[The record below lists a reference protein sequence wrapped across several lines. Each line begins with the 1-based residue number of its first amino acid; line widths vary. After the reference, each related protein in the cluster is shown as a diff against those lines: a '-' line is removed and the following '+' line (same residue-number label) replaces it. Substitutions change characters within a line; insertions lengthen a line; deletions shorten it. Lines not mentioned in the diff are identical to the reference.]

1 MKLQGIKA
9 VTGAAALFAVALAV
23 APAISASEYNLTSR
37 AETAALRGE
46 IGHFTPSAAD
56 PKLAA
61 IYARGGLANRGFR
74 FTSAATGKSH
84 DVTVAVRAP
93 SGSAN
98 LVVNRVAP
106 PVMVPQTGVGIEPVS
121 YSLGTSVGWSRFAVP
136 GTESAK
142 IEAKSLAPLPERT
155 STGPGLPNR
164 KWNTRVQI
172 AAERPVGQTRGTLT
186 GSENL
191 SVDVGGSFRL
201 TRNLDVTAGVRIR
214 SDRDRLQQAAD
225 QRRDSQAVYVG
236 TAFKF

>member
-1 MKLQGIKA
+1 MKTQGIKA
-9 VTGAAALFAVALAV
+9 VTAAAALFAVALAI
-23 APAISASEYNLTSR
+23 APAINASESNPMKRTTQS
-37 AETAALRGE
+37 AMRGA
-46 IGHFTPSAAD
+46 IGYFTPSAAD

-61 IYARGGLANRGFR
+61 LYARGDQADRGFR
-74 FTSAATGKSH
+74 FTSATAGKSR

-98 LVVNRVAP
+98 LAITRVVP
-106 PVMVPQTGVGIEPVS
+106 PVMAPQTAVGIEPVS
-121 YSLGTSVGWSRFAVP
+121 YSLGTSVGWGRFSVP
-136 GTESAK
+136 GAERAR
-142 IEAKSLAPLPERT
+142 IEAKSLAPKTERDT
-155 STGPGLPNR
+155 AGPSLTNR

-172 AAERPVGQTRGTLT
+172 AAERPVGQTPGTLT

-191 SVDVGGSFRL
+191 SVDVGGSYRL

>member
-1 MKLQGIKA
+1 MKTQGIKA
-9 VTGAAALFAVALAV
+9 IIGATALFAVALAV
-23 APAISASEYNLTSR
+23 APAISASESNMISR
-37 AETAALRGE
+37 AASTALRGE

-61 IYARGGLANRGFR
+61 IYGRGGQANRGFR
-74 FTSAATGKSH
+74 FTSAATGKSR

-93 SGSAN
+93 SGPAN
-98 LVVNRVAP
+98 LAIERVAP
-106 PVMVPQTGVGIEPVS
+106 PVMAPQTGVGIEPVS
-121 YSLGTSVGWSRFAVP
+121 YSLGTSVGWNRFAVP
-136 GTESAK
+136 GAESAR
-142 IEAKSLAPLPERT
+142 IESKSFAPKLERAAA
-155 STGPGLPNR
+155 GAGLPNR

-172 AAERPVGQTRGTLT
+172 AAERPVGQTPGTLT

-191 SVDVGGSFRL
+191 SVDVGGSYRL

-214 SDRDRLQQAAD
+214 SDRDRLQQVAD